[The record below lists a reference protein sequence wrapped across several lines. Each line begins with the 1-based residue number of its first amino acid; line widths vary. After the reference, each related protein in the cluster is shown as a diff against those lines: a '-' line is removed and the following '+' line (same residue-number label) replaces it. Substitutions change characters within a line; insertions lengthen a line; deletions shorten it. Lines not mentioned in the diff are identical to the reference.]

1 MLTKVYIAPNAFE
14 QALVI
19 LNLFYFQMRKKNVCL
34 SKASL
39 HFLAAEN
46 KINFRIT

>member
-19 LNLFYFQMRKKNVCL
+19 LNLFYFQVRKEKRMFEW
-34 SKASL
+34 SEFA
-39 HFLAAEN
+39 FL
-46 KINFRIT
+46 